1 MSVFSSFNLNQCM
14 KQTFLEEKMCLKLL
28 NSIPL
33 INYDEHTRRYS
44 FNPMFDG
51 FILQVLDEMP
61 VDEVTKITL
70 RAADTNLDDGNYFS
84 DEALQPLKRNIGKY
98 ISIILIL

>member
-1 MSVFSSFNLNQCM
+1 
-14 KQTFLEEKMCLKLL
+14 MCLKLL

-33 INYDEHTRRYS
+33 INYDEHTRRCQL
-44 FNPMFDG
+44 NPMFDG

-70 RAADTNLDDGNYFS
+70 RAAGYES
-84 DEALQPLKRNIGKY
+84 
-98 ISIILIL
+98 

>member
-1 MSVFSSFNLNQCM
+1 
-14 KQTFLEEKMCLKLL
+14 MCLKLL

-51 FILQVLDEMP
+51 FILQELSTLMKKIREN
-61 VDEVTKITL
+61 EQTETKIP
-70 RAADTNLDDGNYFS
+70 RGI
-84 DEALQPLKRNIGKY
+84 K
-98 ISIILIL
+98 

>member
-1 MSVFSSFNLNQCM
+1 M

-33 INYDEHTRRYS
+33 INYDEHTRWYS

-51 FILQVLDEMP
+51 FILKVLDEMP
-61 VDEVTKITL
+61 VDEVTKIHSELLIRILMMVIT
-70 RAADTNLDDGNYFS
+70 
-84 DEALQPLKRNIGKY
+84 LKR
-98 ISIILIL
+98 